1 MCCVVKTL
9 RWVWWMGLIGG
20 VKVGSRVIALAL
32 NKDDLGSY
40 SRYVHPGLFWC
51 FILSALI
58 YPLEHFVRCGRCRSF
73 WRLQLACAKIAHTL
87 ELKVWWALEC
97 KCTSSVRW
105 ASTTKPR
112 IELLTVL
119 VPLQIVGNKWAL
131 RSLAWYSESLM
142 WISHF
147 VGRNKK
153 LFHCLQFIT
162 VISW

>member
-1 MCCVVKTL
+1 
-9 RWVWWMGLIGG
+9 MGLIGG

-58 YPLEHFVRCGRCRSF
+58 NPLEHFVRCGRCRSF
-73 WRLQLACAKIAHTL
+73 WRLQLACAKIAHIL
-87 ELKVWWALEC
+87 ELKVSRALEC

-119 VPLQIVGNKWAL
+119 VPSQ
-131 RSLAWYSESLM
+131 
-142 WISHF
+142 
-147 VGRNKK
+147 
-153 LFHCLQFIT
+153 T
-162 VISW
+162 V